1 MTYFFVGKHFCI
13 PLSFLQ
19 VSFFSFP
26 PFVLKQ
32 KVEPKVQGRHDRSA
46 HAAWPSHNNQSLRV
60 KGIHSV
66 LGSSLSLFTS
76 LPYLLAYHFFLMLI
90 MHHTAGALFRL
101 VLFTVK

>member
-1 MTYFFVGKHFCI
+1 VE
-13 PLSFLQ
+13 
-19 VSFFSFP
+19 
-26 PFVLKQ
+26 Q
-32 KVEPKVQGRHDRSA
+32 KSQGCHDRSA

-76 LPYLLAYHFFLMLI
+76 LPYLLAYHFFLMLL

-101 VLFTVK
+101 AFNKAK